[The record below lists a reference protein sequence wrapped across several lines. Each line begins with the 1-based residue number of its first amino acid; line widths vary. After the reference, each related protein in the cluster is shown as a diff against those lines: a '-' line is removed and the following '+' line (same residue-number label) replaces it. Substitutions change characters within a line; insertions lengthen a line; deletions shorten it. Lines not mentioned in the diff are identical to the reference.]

1 MALVEKNLWLRTIK
15 VRKVNPLD
23 IFLSAIK
30 GVWERKF
37 RFFLNLV
44 GILIGCTAITGLISI
59 TMGLTNNV
67 SQQLDVFGPTN
78 IIIIPGE
85 IVQGQ
90 GIVGDKLDWRDLD
103 YISRTSNID
112 SATPIIANKFCEYTI
127 RGRQFRTDVYGVTEQ
142 YAVINKNTKIEEGRN
157 FVRGDASVVIIG
169 ANIAQPNNEDE
180 PIIDLG
186 DRLKIKSIVK
196 GEEKEMTLR
205 VIGILE
211 GTGGSFGFNL
221 DDSIALPLKTA
232 EQFYEV
238 GGRYDFIIAEADS
251 LEEVDSAVENIE
263 DRFGDRITVV
273 TSESAREQ
281 VGSVLGTIQSVLS
294 GIAGISLLVAGIG
307 IINTMTVTVMER
319 TKEIGTMKAIGARSS
334 DIMFL
339 FLNEAAITGLV
350 GGSIGAVF
358 GFGLGIAIGRYVD
371 ISVTPT
377 ISLGLYTVG
386 FALIT
391 SVLSGIY
398 PAWRASNL
406 DPVEA
411 LRRE

>member
-1 MALVEKNLWLRTIK
+1 VNL
-15 VRKVNPLD
+15 LD

-59 TMGLTNNV
+59 TMGLTSDV
-67 SQQLDVFGPTN
+67 SEQLDVLLPTN

-90 GIVGDKLDWRDLD
+90 GIIADKLDWRDLE
-103 YISRTSNID
+103 YISRTNNID
-112 SATPIIANKFCEYTI
+112 SATPIIANKFCEFTI
-127 RGRQFRTDVYGVTEQ
+127 RGRKFRTDVYGVTEQ
-142 YAVINKNTKIEEGRN
+142 YAVINKNTKIAEGRN

-169 ANIAQPNNEDE
+169 ANIAQPSNEDE
-180 PIIDLG
+180 PIIGLG
-186 DRLKIKSIVK
+186 ERLKIKSIVK

-221 DDSIALPLKTA
+221 DDSIAMPLKTA
-232 EQFYEV
+232 EQFYQV
-238 GGRYDFIIAEADS
+238 GGKYDFIIAEADS
-251 LEEVDSAVENIE
+251 LEEVDSAFENIE
-263 DRFGDRITVV
+263 DRFGDRLTVI

-281 VGSVLGTIQSVLS
+281 VGSVLGTIQSVLG

-319 TKEIGTMKAIGARSS
+319 TKEIGTMKAIGARST

-350 GGSIGAVF
+350 GGSIGAIF

-377 ISLGLYTVG
+377 LSLGLYTVG

>member
-103 YISRTSNID
+103 YICRTSNID
-112 SATPIIANKFCEYTI
+112 SATPIIANKFCEFTI

>member
-1 MALVEKNLWLRTIK
+1 MNL
-15 VRKVNPLD
+15 LD

-59 TMGLTNNV
+59 TMGLTSDV
-67 SQQLDVFGPTN
+67 SEQLDVFGPTN

-90 GIVGDKLDWRDLD
+90 GIIADKLDWRDLE
-103 YISRTSNID
+103 YISRTNNID
-112 SATPIIANKFCEYTI
+112 SATPIIANKFCEFTI
-127 RGRQFRTDVYGVTEQ
+127 RGRNFRTDVYGVTEQ
-142 YAVINKNTKIEEGRN
+142 YAVINKNTKIAEGRN

-169 ANIAQPNNEDE
+169 ANIAQPSNEDE
-180 PIIDLG
+180 PIIGLG
-186 DRLKIKSIVK
+186 ERLKIKSIVK

-221 DDSIALPLKTA
+221 DDSIAMPLKTA
-232 EQFYEV
+232 EQFYQV
-238 GGRYDFIIAEADS
+238 GGKYDFIIAEADS

-263 DRFGDRITVV
+263 DRFGDRLTVI

-281 VGSVLGTIQSVLS
+281 VGSVLGTIQSVLG

-319 TKEIGTMKAIGARSS
+319 TKEIGTMKAIGARST

-350 GGSIGAVF
+350 GGSIGAIF

-377 ISLGLYTVG
+377 LSLGLYTVG

>member
-1 MALVEKNLWLRTIK
+1 M
-15 VRKVNPLD
+15 NPLD

-59 TMGLTNNV
+59 TMGLTSNV

-103 YISRTSNID
+103 YISRTSDID
-112 SATPIIANKFCEYTI
+112 SATPIIANKFCEFTI

-169 ANIAQPNNEDE
+169 ANIAQPSNEDE
-180 PIIDLG
+180 PIIGLG
-186 DRLKIKSIVK
+186 ERLKIRSVVK

-205 VIGILE
+205 IIGVLE

-221 DDSIALPLKTA
+221 DDSIAIPLKTA

-238 GGRYDFIIAEADS
+238 GGKYDFIIAEADS
-251 LEEVDSAVENIE
+251 LEEVDVAVENIE

-281 VGSVLGTIQSVLS
+281 VGSVLGTIQSVLG

-350 GGSIGAVF
+350 GGSIGAVL

-377 ISLGLYTVG
+377 LSLGLYTVG
-386 FALIT
+386 FALVT

>member
-1 MALVEKNLWLRTIK
+1 MALVEKNLWLRAIK

-112 SATPIIANKFCEYTI
+112 SATPIIANKFCEFTI

-169 ANIAQPNNEDE
+169 ANIAQPSNEDE
-180 PIIDLG
+180 PIIGLG

-221 DDSIALPLKTA
+221 DDSIAMPLKTA

-238 GGRYDFIIAEADS
+238 GGKYDFIIAEADS

-281 VGSVLGTIQSVLS
+281 VGSVLGTIQSVLG

-386 FALIT
+386 FALVT

>member
-1 MALVEKNLWLRTIK
+1 VNL
-15 VRKVNPLD
+15 LD

-59 TMGLTNNV
+59 TMGLTSNV
-67 SQQLDVFGPTN
+67 SEQLDVFGPTN

-90 GIVGDKLDWRDLD
+90 GIIADKLDWRDLE
-103 YISRTSNID
+103 YISRTNNID
-112 SATPIIANKFCEYTI
+112 SATPIIANKFCEFTI
-127 RGRQFRTDVYGVTEQ
+127 RGRNFRTDVYGVTEQ
-142 YAVINKNTKIEEGRN
+142 YAVINKNTKIAEGRN

-169 ANIAQPNNEDE
+169 ANIAQPSNEDE
-180 PIIDLG
+180 PIIGLG
-186 DRLKIKSIVK
+186 ERLKIKSIVK

-221 DDSIALPLKTA
+221 DDSIAMPLKTA
-232 EQFYEV
+232 EQFYQV
-238 GGRYDFIIAEADS
+238 GGKYDFIIAEADS

-263 DRFGDRITVV
+263 DRFGDRLTVI

-281 VGSVLGTIQSVLS
+281 VGSVLGTIQSVLG

-319 TKEIGTMKAIGARSS
+319 TKEIGTMKAIGARST

-350 GGSIGAVF
+350 GGSIGAIF

-377 ISLGLYTVG
+377 LSLGLYTVG

>member
-1 MALVEKNLWLRTIK
+1 MNL
-15 VRKVNPLD
+15 LD

-59 TMGLTNNV
+59 TMGLTSNV
-67 SQQLDVFGPTN
+67 SEQLDVFGPTN

-90 GIVGDKLDWRDLD
+90 GIIADKLDWRDLE
-103 YISRTSNID
+103 YISRTNNID
-112 SATPIIANKFCEYTI
+112 SATPIIANKFCEFTI
-127 RGRQFRTDVYGVTEQ
+127 RGRNFRTDVYGVTEQ
-142 YAVINKNTKIEEGRN
+142 YAVINKNTKIAEGRN

-169 ANIAQPNNEDE
+169 ANIAQPSNEDE
-180 PIIDLG
+180 PIIGLG
-186 DRLKIKSIVK
+186 ERLKIKSIVK

-221 DDSIALPLKTA
+221 DDSIAMPLKTA
-232 EQFYEV
+232 EQFYQV
-238 GGRYDFIIAEADS
+238 GGKYDFIIAEADS

-263 DRFGDRITVV
+263 DRFGDRLTVI

-281 VGSVLGTIQSVLS
+281 VGSVLGTIQSVLG

-319 TKEIGTMKAIGARSS
+319 TKEIGTMKAIGARST

-350 GGSIGAVF
+350 GGSIGAIF

-377 ISLGLYTVG
+377 LSLGLYTVG

>member
-1 MALVEKNLWLRTIK
+1 MNL
-15 VRKVNPLD
+15 LD

-59 TMGLTNNV
+59 TMGLTSDV
-67 SQQLDVFGPTN
+67 SEQLDVFGPTN

-90 GIVGDKLDWRDLD
+90 GIIADKLDWRDLE
-103 YISRTSNID
+103 YISRTNNID
-112 SATPIIANKFCEYTI
+112 SATPIIANKFCEFTI
-127 RGRQFRTDVYGVTEQ
+127 RGRNFRTDVYGVTEQ
-142 YAVINKNTKIEEGRN
+142 YAVINKNTKIAEGRN

-169 ANIAQPNNEDE
+169 ANIAQPSNEDE
-180 PIIDLG
+180 PIIGLG
-186 DRLKIKSIVK
+186 ERLKIKSIVK

-221 DDSIALPLKTA
+221 DDSIAMPLKTA
-232 EQFYEV
+232 EQFYQV
-238 GGRYDFIIAEADS
+238 GGKYDFIIAEADS

-263 DRFGDRITVV
+263 DRFGDRLTVI

-281 VGSVLGTIQSVLS
+281 VGSVLGTIQSVLG

-307 IINTMTVTVMER
+307 IINTMTVTLMER
-319 TKEIGTMKAIGARSS
+319 TKEIGTMKAIGARST

-350 GGSIGAVF
+350 GGSIGAIF

-377 ISLGLYTVG
+377 LSLGLYTVG